1 MEYKLEE
8 NIIKGKTMQE
18 RILWTLEAY
27 LLTNK
32 EVMSNG
38 DIKNLEEQ
46 IEAVKNYKPLF
57 RFLKLR

>member
-1 MEYKLEE
+1 MGYKLEE

-46 IEAVKNYKPLF
+46 IAAVKNYKPLF

>member
-1 MEYKLEE
+1 MGYKLEE

>member
-1 MEYKLEE
+1 MGYKLEE

-32 EVMSNG
+32 DVMSNG

>member
-1 MEYKLEE
+1 MGYKLEE

-32 EVMSNG
+32 DVMSNG

-57 RFLKLR
+57 WFLKLR

>member
-1 MEYKLEE
+1 MGYKLEE
-8 NIIKGKTMQE
+8 NIIKGKTMKE

>member
-1 MEYKLEE
+1 MGYKLEE

-27 LLTNK
+27 LLTNN